1 MLNNNLLQKI
11 DFFYKAA
18 FLKVSYIKKLPN
30 GKYRV
35 LSEKGK
41 NLGTYTSRK
50 DAEKRL
56 RQVEMF
62 KHLKKKASK
71 KIDLRDIEEFSYS
84 SIMRKLVKNNKD
96 VVLHFQKIFKNFFD
110 EEYLKE
116 SKDPYNVSLV
126 KTLIKV
132 NKQIPVILS
141 KEMAKN
147 L

>member
-1 MLNNNLLQKI
+1 
-11 DFFYKAA
+11 
-18 FLKVSYIKKLPN
+18 
-30 GKYRV
+30 
-35 LSEKGK
+35 
-41 NLGTYTSRK
+41 
-50 DAEKRL
+50 
-56 RQVEMF
+56 MF

-71 KIDLRDIEEFSYS
+71 EIDLRDIEEFSYS

>member
-1 MLNNNLLQKI
+1 MLKNNLFEKI
-11 DFFYKAA
+11 EFFYKAA
-18 FLKVSYIKKLPN
+18 FLKVSYIRKLPN
-30 GKYRV
+30 GNYRV
-35 LSEKGK
+35 FSEKGK
-41 NLGTYTSRK
+41 NLGTYNTIK
-50 DAEKRL
+50 AAKKRL
-56 RQVEMF
+56 KQIEMF

-71 KIDLRDIEEFSYS
+71 EIDLRDIEEFSYS